1 VFTPVLAKHTKS
13 FNLID
18 TLSVGV
24 DRIQRNFEPLQR
36 QVETWRKTQ
45 ITDDTAKLIFYTAF
59 INGKLEAPRS
69 LLPEVHRLYFEPQYP
84 EFSARTMWS
93 LSNAF
98 TSAFKKTR
106 SGAAVQGNGEAGR
119 LSRATAQLIRDLRFN
134 LRYSGD
140 HAFLCARPE
149 LTDQTAVSAM

>member
-1 VFTPVLAKHTKS
+1 MPVLAKHTKS

-24 DRIQRNFEPLQR
+24 DRIHGTSSRLSR

-45 ITDDTAKLIFYTAF
+45 ITDATAQLIFYSAF
-59 INGKLEAPRS
+59 IDGKLEAPRS
-69 LLPEVHRLYFEPQYP
+69 LLREVHRLYFEPEYP

-98 TSAFKKTR
+98 TSAFKKLDP
-106 SGAAVQGNGEAGR
+106 VPQFE
-119 LSRATAQLIRDLRFN
+119 ATAKL
-134 LRYSGD
+134 GD
-140 HAFLCARPE
+140 FLNH
-149 LTDQTAVSAM
+149 LGN